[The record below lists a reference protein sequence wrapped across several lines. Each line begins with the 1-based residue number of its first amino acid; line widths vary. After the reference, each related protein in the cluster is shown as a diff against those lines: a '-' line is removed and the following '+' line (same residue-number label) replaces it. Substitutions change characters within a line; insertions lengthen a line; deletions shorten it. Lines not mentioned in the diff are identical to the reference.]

1 MVLERTKKFW
11 ENGKKLMEKFE
22 EKYKKE
28 IEEFNKELE
37 EKLINQL
44 KKNYGIVKEKL
55 K

>member
-1 MVLERTKKFW
+1 
-11 ENGKKLMEKFE
+11 MEKFE

-44 KKNYGIVKEKL
+44 KKNYGIVKERL